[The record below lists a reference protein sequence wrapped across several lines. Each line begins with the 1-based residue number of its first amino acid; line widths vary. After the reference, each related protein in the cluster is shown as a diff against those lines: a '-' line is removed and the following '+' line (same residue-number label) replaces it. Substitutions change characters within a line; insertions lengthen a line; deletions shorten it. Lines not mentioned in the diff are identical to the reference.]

1 MSGHGGKRKGAGR
14 KIIIDEQELL
24 WLGAE
29 CEQIWNDY
37 EKTRQEQFL
46 NAIYEKSGTLQD
58 IREEQNA
65 LNQFSLQKREAWAA
79 AGFPNYDDLD
89 GNPDNT
95 IPDFIE
101 NINIA
106 RAYYKASKGHALN
119 VISVKIPGRYRGVRE
134 LRKTIIQAVTKRA
147 QDAIG
152 PHITES
158 VVNEAWAEFKSIN
171 QKLKNE

>member
-101 NINIA
+101 NINI
-106 RAYYKASKGHALN
+106 
-119 VISVKIPGRYRGVRE
+119 
-134 LRKTIIQAVTKRA
+134 IQNMNM
-147 QDAIG
+147 QEI
-152 PHITES
+152 
-158 VVNEAWAEFKSIN
+158 
-171 QKLKNE
+171 